1 MFLIGSGVML
11 VAFVVLWFLPNVE
24 LRSGSSYAER
34 GRSDAAD
41 AESAA
46 VPPAVAH

>member
-1 MFLIGSGVML
+1 VML

-34 GRSDAAD
+34 GRAEASGTEASDSD
-41 AESAA
+41 SAA
-46 VPPAVAH
+46 APPAIAH